1 MPTSVPTLLWWLFT
15 GAVGVAVFLMLRMLS
30 KYDAEI
36 RDILTQIRDILAQR
50 LVDQREYNEFVRKM
64 MELKGTHD
72 AMTRG
77 GTMNPHRRS
86 DDE

>member
-1 MPTSVPTLLWWLFT
+1 LPTTIPTLLWWLLT
-15 GAVGVAVFLMLRMLS
+15 GAVGIATFLMLRMLS

-50 LVDQREYNEFVRKM
+50 LLDQGKQNDFMQKM
-64 MELKGTHD
+64 MELKGQHD

-77 GTMNPHRRS
+77 GSVNPHRR
-86 DDE
+86 DES